1 MSEDLLRRMHHA
13 AAAARAAA
21 AAIAAVG
28 DPSRLAADSVMDKG
42 AAGPATVADLAG
54 QVAAIRALRSAEGPR
69 CRIMAEESLDEV
81 DRLGG
86 DALVERVVRAL
97 QDAGLALSRDEVRDT
112 LAAGIDAGGADGE
125 CWALD
130 PLDGTKGYLRGGQFA
145 IAVGLL
151 RDGVPVAGAVAAP
164 RLAVR
169 STDAGAGVVFLAA
182 AGQGAWQEP
191 LTSRAHLG
199 DHANAARTPVRAR
212 PWSRGDAIRLG
223 GSVER
228 AHSASDA
235 LEAAASALGPVVPVR
250 VDSQAKY
257 ALVARGDAD
266 AYVRRS
272 PSPGYREC
280 AWDHVAG
287 ALVAREAG
295 CTVTDVHGRPM
306 DFGGGRRLAASEGVL
321 CAAPGLHGA
330 LLAALGG

>member
-164 RLAVR
+164 RLAAHGI
-169 STDAGAGVVFLAA
+169 DAGAGVVFLAA
-182 AGQGAWQEP
+182 AGQGAWQEE
-191 LTSRAHLG
+191 LLVASG
-199 DHANAARTPVRAR
+199 GARTPVRAR

-228 AHSASDA
+228 AHSASDV

-306 DFGGGRRLAASEGVL
+306 GFGGGRRLAASEGVL

>member
-1 MSEDLLRRMHHA
+1 MPEDLLRRMHHA

-28 DPSRLAADSVMDKG
+28 DPARLAADSVMDKG

-164 RLAVR
+164 RLAAHG
-169 STDAGAGVVFLAA
+169 TDTGAGVVFLAA
-182 AGQGAWQEP
+182 AGQGAWQEELLAAP
-191 LTSRAHLG
+191 G
-199 DHANAARTPVRAR
+199 AARTPVRAR

-306 DFGGGRRLAASEGVL
+306 DFGGGRRLAASEGVI
-321 CAAPGLHGA
+321 CAAPGLHSA
-330 LLAALGG
+330 LLAELGG

>member
-28 DPSRLAADSVMDKG
+28 DPARLAADSVMDKG

-182 AGQGAWQEP
+182 AGQGAWQEE
-191 LTSRAHLG
+191 LLAASG
-199 DHANAARTPVRAR
+199 GARTPVRAR

-321 CAAPGLHGA
+321 CAAPGLHPA

>member
-28 DPSRLAADSVMDKG
+28 DPARLAADSVMDKG

-182 AGQGAWQEP
+182 AGQGAWQEE
-191 LTSRAHLG
+191 LLAASG
-199 DHANAARTPVRAR
+199 GARTPVRAR

>member
-1 MSEDLLRRMHHA
+1 MPEDLLRRMHHA

-28 DPSRLAADSVMDKG
+28 DPARLAADSVMDKG

-86 DALVERVVRAL
+86 DVLVERVVRAL

-164 RLAVR
+164 RLAAHGI
-169 STDAGAGVVFLAA
+169 DAGAGVVFLAA
-182 AGQGAWQEP
+182 AGQGAWQEE
-191 LTSRAHLG
+191 LLVASG
-199 DHANAARTPVRAR
+199 GARTPVRAR

-228 AHSASDA
+228 AHSASDV

-321 CAAPGLHGA
+321 CAAPGLHAA

>member
-1 MSEDLLRRMHHA
+1 MSADLLRRMEHA

-21 AAIAAVG
+21 AAIASVG
-28 DPSRLAADSVMDKG
+28 DPAALSAGAVMDKG

-54 QVAAIRALRSAEGPR
+54 QVAAIRALRAREGPR
-69 CRIMAEESLDEV
+69 CRVMAEESLEEV
-81 DRLGG
+81 ERLGG
-86 DALVERVVRAL
+86 DGLVERVAL
-97 QDAGLALSRDEVRDT
+97 ALAAAGLAVTRAEVRDT
-112 LAAGIDAGGADGE
+112 LAEGADPGGGVGE
-125 CWALD
+125 CWAID

-151 RDGVPVAGAVAAP
+151 RDGEPVAGAVAAP
-164 RLAVR
+164 RLGLHG
-169 STDAGAGVVFLAA
+169 TDPGAGTVFLAT
-182 AGQGAWQEP
+182 AGHGAWQEP
-191 LTSRAHLG
+191 LGAGEGGRA
-199 DHANAARTPVRAR
+199 PVRAR
-212 PWSRGDAIRLG
+212 AWSRGDAIRLG

-235 LEAAASALGPVVPVR
+235 LEAAAAALGTVVPVR

-272 PSPGYREC
+272 PSAEYREC

-306 DFGGGRRLAASEGVL
+306 DFGGGRRLHASEGVL
-321 CAAPGLHGA
+321 CAAPGLHEA
-330 LLAALGG
+330 LLAALGR

>member
-28 DPSRLAADSVMDKG
+28 DPARLAADSVMDKG

-164 RLAVR
+164 RLAAHG
-169 STDAGAGVVFLAA
+169 TDAGAGVVFLAA
-182 AGQGAWQEP
+182 AGQGAWQEELLAAP
-191 LTSRAHLG
+191 G
-199 DHANAARTPVRAR
+199 GARTPVRAR

-228 AHSASDA
+228 AHSASDV

>member
-182 AGQGAWQEP
+182 AGQGAWQEE
-191 LTSRAHLG
+191 LLAASG
-199 DHANAARTPVRAR
+199 GARTPVRAR

-235 LEAAASALGPVVPVR
+235 LEAAASALGTVVPVR

-272 PSPGYREC
+272 PSPDYREC

>member
-182 AGQGAWQEP
+182 AGQGAWQEE
-191 LTSRAHLG
+191 LL
-199 DHANAARTPVRAR
+199 AAPGGARMPVRAR

-272 PSPGYREC
+272 PSPDYREC

>member
-1 MSEDLLRRMHHA
+1 
-13 AAAARAAA
+13 
-21 AAIAAVG
+21 
-28 DPSRLAADSVMDKG
+28 
-42 AAGPATVADLAG
+42 
-54 QVAAIRALRSAEGPR
+54 VAAIRALRSAEGPR

-182 AGQGAWQEP
+182 AGQGAWQEE
-191 LTSRAHLG
+191 LLAASG
-199 DHANAARTPVRAR
+199 GARTPVRAR

>member
-1 MSEDLLRRMHHA
+1 MSEDFLRRMHHA

-28 DPSRLAADSVMDKG
+28 DPVRLAADFVMDKG

-112 LAAGIDAGGADGE
+112 LAAGVDAGGADGE

-182 AGQGAWQEP
+182 AGQGAWQEE
-191 LTSRAHLG
+191 LLAASG
-199 DHANAARTPVRAR
+199 GARTPVRAR

-321 CAAPGLHGA
+321 CAAPGLHAA

>member
-1 MSEDLLRRMHHA
+1 MSEDFLRRMHHA

-182 AGQGAWQEP
+182 AGQGAWQEE
-191 LTSRAHLG
+191 LLAASG
-199 DHANAARTPVRAR
+199 GARTPVRAR

-228 AHSASDA
+228 AHSASDV

-321 CAAPGLHGA
+321 CAAPGLHAA
-330 LLAALGG
+330 LLAALIG

>member
-28 DPSRLAADSVMDKG
+28 DPARLAADSVMDKG

-97 QDAGLALSRDEVRDT
+97 QDAGLALSRLEVRDT

-164 RLAVR
+164 RLAAHG
-169 STDAGAGVVFLAA
+169 TDAGAGVVFLAA
-182 AGQGAWQEP
+182 AGQGAWQEELLAAP
-191 LTSRAHLG
+191 G
-199 DHANAARTPVRAR
+199 AARTPVRAR

-321 CAAPGLHGA
+321 CAAPGLHPA

>member
-1 MSEDLLRRMHHA
+1 MSEDFLRRMHHA

-28 DPSRLAADSVMDKG
+28 DPVRLAADFVMDKG

-112 LAAGIDAGGADGE
+112 LAAGVDAGGADGE

-182 AGQGAWQEP
+182 AGQGAWQEE
-191 LTSRAHLG
+191 LLAASG
-199 DHANAARTPVRAR
+199 GARTPVRAR

-228 AHSASDA
+228 AHSASDV

-321 CAAPGLHGA
+321 CAAPGLHAA

>member
-1 MSEDLLRRMHHA
+1 
-13 AAAARAAA
+13 
-21 AAIAAVG
+21 
-28 DPSRLAADSVMDKG
+28 MDKG

-182 AGQGAWQEP
+182 AGQGAWQEE
-191 LTSRAHLG
+191 LLAASG
-199 DHANAARTPVRAR
+199 GARTPVRAR

-321 CAAPGLHGA
+321 CAAPGLHAA

>member
-182 AGQGAWQEP
+182 AGQGAWQEE
-191 LTSRAHLG
+191 LLAASG
-199 DHANAARTPVRAR
+199 GARTPVRAR

-321 CAAPGLHGA
+321 CAAPGLHAA

>member
-1 MSEDLLRRMHHA
+1 
-13 AAAARAAA
+13 
-21 AAIAAVG
+21 
-28 DPSRLAADSVMDKG
+28 
-42 AAGPATVADLAG
+42 
-54 QVAAIRALRSAEGPR
+54 
-69 CRIMAEESLDEV
+69 MAEESLDEV

-97 QDAGLALSRDEVRDT
+97 QDAGLALSRNEVRDT

-182 AGQGAWQEP
+182 AGQGAWQEE
-191 LTSRAHLG
+191 LLAASG
-199 DHANAARTPVRAR
+199 GARTPVRAR

-321 CAAPGLHGA
+321 CAAPGLHAA

>member
-164 RLAVR
+164 RLAAHG
-169 STDAGAGVVFLAA
+169 TDAGAGVVFLAA
-182 AGQGAWQEP
+182 AGQGAWQEE
-191 LTSRAHLG
+191 LLAASG
-199 DHANAARTPVRAR
+199 GARTPVRAR

-235 LEAAASALGPVVPVR
+235 LEAAASALGTVVPVR

-272 PSPGYREC
+272 PSPDYREC

>member
-28 DPSRLAADSVMDKG
+28 DPARLAADSVMDKG

-112 LAAGIDAGGADGE
+112 LAAGVDAGGADGE

-164 RLAVR
+164 RLAAHG
-169 STDAGAGVVFLAA
+169 TDAGAGVVFLAA
-182 AGQGAWQEP
+182 AGQGAWQEELLAAP
-191 LTSRAHLG
+191 G
-199 DHANAARTPVRAR
+199 GARTPVRAR

-321 CAAPGLHGA
+321 CAAPGLHPA

>member
-1 MSEDLLRRMHHA
+1 MPDDLLRRMHHA

-21 AAIAAVG
+21 AAIASVG
-28 DPSRLAADSVMDKG
+28 DPAALAAGAVMDKG

-54 QVAAIRALRSAEGPR
+54 QVAAIRALRTAEGPR
-69 CRIMAEESLDEV
+69 CRIMAEESLEEV

-86 DALVERVVRAL
+86 EALLEQVVRAL
-97 QDAGLALSRDEVRDT
+97 AVAGLALSRSEVRDT
-112 LAAGIDAGGADGE
+112 LALGIDAGGTDGE
-125 CWALD
+125 CWAID

-164 RLAVR
+164 RLAAHG
-169 STDAGAGVVFLAA
+169 TDAGTGVVFLAA

-191 LTSRAHLG
+191 LGAVGDARA
-199 DHANAARTPVRAR
+199 PIRAR
-212 PWSRGDAIRLG
+212 AWSRGDAVRLG

-235 LEAAASALGPVVPVR
+235 LEATAAALGSVMPVR

-321 CAAPGLHGA
+321 CAAPGLHAA

>member
-28 DPSRLAADSVMDKG
+28 DPARLAADSVMDKG

-164 RLAVR
+164 RLAAHG
-169 STDAGAGVVFLAA
+169 TDAGAGVVFLAA
-182 AGQGAWQEP
+182 AGQGAWQEE
-191 LTSRAHLG
+191 LLVASG
-199 DHANAARTPVRAR
+199 GARTPVRAR

-228 AHSASDA
+228 AHSASDV

-321 CAAPGLHGA
+321 CAAPGLHAA

>member
-28 DPSRLAADSVMDKG
+28 DPARLAADSVMDKG

-182 AGQGAWQEP
+182 AGQGAWQEE
-191 LTSRAHLG
+191 LLAASG
-199 DHANAARTPVRAR
+199 GARTPVRAR

-235 LEAAASALGPVVPVR
+235 LEAAASALGTVVPVR

>member
-1 MSEDLLRRMHHA
+1 MHHA
-13 AAAARAAA
+13 PAAPRAAA

-97 QDAGLALSRDEVRDT
+97 QDAGLALSRNEVRDT

-182 AGQGAWQEP
+182 AGQGAWQEE
-191 LTSRAHLG
+191 LLAASG
-199 DHANAARTPVRAR
+199 GARTPVRAR

>member
-54 QVAAIRALRSAEGPR
+54 QVAAIHALRSAEGPR

-81 DRLGG
+81 DRFGG

-97 QDAGLALSRDEVRDT
+97 QDAGLALSRLEVRDT

-164 RLAVR
+164 RLAAHG
-169 STDAGAGVVFLAA
+169 TDAGAGVVFLAA
-182 AGQGAWQEP
+182 AGQGAWQEE
-191 LTSRAHLG
+191 LLVASG
-199 DHANAARTPVRAR
+199 GARTPVRAR

-228 AHSASDA
+228 AHSASDV

>member
-1 MSEDLLRRMHHA
+1 
-13 AAAARAAA
+13 
-21 AAIAAVG
+21 
-28 DPSRLAADSVMDKG
+28 
-42 AAGPATVADLAG
+42 
-54 QVAAIRALRSAEGPR
+54 
-69 CRIMAEESLDEV
+69 MAEESLDEV

-164 RLAVR
+164 RLAAHG
-169 STDAGAGVVFLAA
+169 TDAGAGVVFLAA
-182 AGQGAWQEP
+182 AGQGAWQEELLAAP
-191 LTSRAHLG
+191 G
-199 DHANAARTPVRAR
+199 GARTPVRAR

-321 CAAPGLHGA
+321 CAAPGLHAA

>member
-1 MSEDLLRRMHHA
+1 MSEDLLRRMEHA
-13 AAAARAAA
+13 ADAARAAS
-21 AAIAAVG
+21 AAIASVG
-28 DPSRLAADSVMDKG
+28 DPATLAADAVMDKG
-42 AAGPATVADLAG
+42 SAGPATVADLAG
-54 QVAAIRALRSAEGPR
+54 QVAAIRALRAVEGAR
-69 CRIMAEESLDEV
+69 CRIMAEESLEEV
-81 DRLGG
+81 ERLGG
-86 DALVERVVRAL
+86 DALVGRVVLAL
-97 QDAGLALSRDEVRDT
+97 AGAGLALSHVEVREA
-112 LAAGIDAGGADGE
+112 LAQGADGGAAAGE
-125 CWALD
+125 CWAID

-151 RDGVPVAGAVAAP
+151 RDGAPVAGAVAAP
-164 RLAVR
+164 RLGLHG
-169 STDAGAGVVFLAA
+169 TDVGTGVVFLAA
-182 AGQGAWQEP
+182 AGEGAWQEP
-191 LTSRAHLG
+191 FADGRALRRPIR
-199 DHANAARTPVRAR
+199 ART
-212 PWSRGDAIRLG
+212 WSRGDPIRLG

-235 LEAAASALGPVVPVR
+235 LEASASALGTVVPVR

-287 ALVAREAG
+287 ALVARESG

-306 DFGGGRRLAASEGVL
+306 DFPGGRRLAASEGVL
-321 CAAPGLHGA
+321 CAAPGLHAA

>member
-1 MSEDLLRRMHHA
+1 
-13 AAAARAAA
+13 
-21 AAIAAVG
+21 VG
-28 DPSRLAADSVMDKG
+28 DPVRLAADFVMDKG

-164 RLAVR
+164 RLAAHG
-169 STDAGAGVVFLAA
+169 TDAGAGVVFLAA
-182 AGQGAWQEP
+182 AGQGAWQEELLAAP
-191 LTSRAHLG
+191 G
-199 DHANAARTPVRAR
+199 GARTPVRAR

-321 CAAPGLHGA
+321 CAAPGLHAA

>member
-182 AGQGAWQEP
+182 AGQGAWQEE
-191 LTSRAHLG
+191 LLAASG
-199 DHANAARTPVRAR
+199 GARTPVRAR

-235 LEAAASALGPVVPVR
+235 LEAAASALGTVVPVR

-321 CAAPGLHGA
+321 CAAPGLHPA

>member
-1 MSEDLLRRMHHA
+1 MHPA

-28 DPSRLAADSVMDKG
+28 DPARLAADSVMDKG

-97 QDAGLALSRDEVRDT
+97 QDAGLALSRLEVRDT

-164 RLAVR
+164 RLAAHG
-169 STDAGAGVVFLAA
+169 TDAGAGVVFLAA
-182 AGQGAWQEP
+182 AGQGAWQEELLAAP
-191 LTSRAHLG
+191 G
-199 DHANAARTPVRAR
+199 AARTPVRAR

-321 CAAPGLHGA
+321 CAAPGLHPA

>member
-1 MSEDLLRRMHHA
+1 L
-13 AAAARAAA
+13 
-21 AAIAAVG
+21 
-28 DPSRLAADSVMDKG
+28 LAAS
-42 AAGPATVADLAG
+42 
-54 QVAAIRALRSAEGPR
+54 
-69 CRIMAEESLDEV
+69 
-81 DRLGG
+81 GG
-86 DALVERVVRAL
+86 
-97 QDAGLALSRDEVRDT
+97 
-112 LAAGIDAGGADGE
+112 
-125 CWALD
+125 
-130 PLDGTKGYLRGGQFA
+130 
-145 IAVGLL
+145 
-151 RDGVPVAGAVAAP
+151 
-164 RLAVR
+164 
-169 STDAGAGVVFLAA
+169 
-182 AGQGAWQEP
+182 
-191 LTSRAHLG
+191 
-199 DHANAARTPVRAR
+199 ARTPVRAR

-235 LEAAASALGPVVPVR
+235 LEAAASALGTVVPVR

-321 CAAPGLHGA
+321 CAAPGLHPA

>member
-164 RLAVR
+164 RLAAHGI
-169 STDAGAGVVFLAA
+169 DAGAGVVFLAA
-182 AGQGAWQEP
+182 AGQGAWQEE
-191 LTSRAHLG
+191 LLVASG
-199 DHANAARTPVRAR
+199 GARTPVRAR

-228 AHSASDA
+228 AHSASDV

>member
-1 MSEDLLRRMHHA
+1 MSEDFLRRMHHA

-28 DPSRLAADSVMDKG
+28 DPVRLAADFVMDKG

-97 QDAGLALSRDEVRDT
+97 QDAGLALSRLEVRDT

-164 RLAVR
+164 RLAAHG
-169 STDAGAGVVFLAA
+169 TDAGAGVVFLAA
-182 AGQGAWQEP
+182 AGQGAWQEELLAAP
-191 LTSRAHLG
+191 G
-199 DHANAARTPVRAR
+199 GARTPVRAR

-321 CAAPGLHGA
+321 CAAPGLHAA

>member
-1 MSEDLLRRMHHA
+1 
-13 AAAARAAA
+13 
-21 AAIAAVG
+21 
-28 DPSRLAADSVMDKG
+28 MDKG

-112 LAAGIDAGGADGE
+112 LAAGVDAGGADGE

-164 RLAVR
+164 RLAAHG
-169 STDAGAGVVFLAA
+169 TDAGAGVVFLAA
-182 AGQGAWQEP
+182 AGQGAWQEELLAAP
-191 LTSRAHLG
+191 G
-199 DHANAARTPVRAR
+199 GARTPVRAR

-321 CAAPGLHGA
+321 CAAPGLHAA

>member
-1 MSEDLLRRMHHA
+1 MSEDFLRRMHHA

-28 DPSRLAADSVMDKG
+28 DPVRLAADFVMDKG

-112 LAAGIDAGGADGE
+112 LAAGVDAGGADGE

-164 RLAVR
+164 RLAAHG
-169 STDAGAGVVFLAA
+169 TDAGAGVVFLAA
-182 AGQGAWQEP
+182 AGQGAWQEE
-191 LTSRAHLG
+191 LLAASG
-199 DHANAARTPVRAR
+199 GARTPVRAR

-228 AHSASDA
+228 AHSASDV

-321 CAAPGLHGA
+321 CAAPGLHAA

>member
-1 MSEDLLRRMHHA
+1 MSEDFLRRMHHA

-28 DPSRLAADSVMDKG
+28 DPVRLAADFVMDKG

-86 DALVERVVRAL
+86 DVLVERVVRAL
-97 QDAGLALSRDEVRDT
+97 QDAGLALSRLEVRDT

-164 RLAVR
+164 RLAAHG
-169 STDAGAGVVFLAA
+169 TDAGAGVVFLAA
-182 AGQGAWQEP
+182 AGQGAWQEE
-191 LTSRAHLG
+191 LLVASG
-199 DHANAARTPVRAR
+199 GARTPVRAR

-228 AHSASDA
+228 AHSASDV

-321 CAAPGLHGA
+321 CAAPGLHAA

>member
-1 MSEDLLRRMHHA
+1 
-13 AAAARAAA
+13 
-21 AAIAAVG
+21 
-28 DPSRLAADSVMDKG
+28 MDKG

-182 AGQGAWQEP
+182 AGQGAWQEE
-191 LTSRAHLG
+191 LLAASG
-199 DHANAARTPVRAR
+199 GARTPVRAR

-235 LEAAASALGPVVPVR
+235 LEAAASALGTVVPVR

>member
-1 MSEDLLRRMHHA
+1 MAEDLLRRMHHA
-13 AAAARAAA
+13 AVAARAAA
-21 AAIAAVG
+21 AAIASVG
-28 DPSRLAADSVMDKG
+28 DPAAFDSAEVVDKG

-54 QVAAIRALRSAEGPR
+54 QVAAIRALRAAEGPR
-69 CRIMAEESLDEV
+69 CRVMAEESLEEV

-86 DALVERVVRAL
+86 DALIGRVVRAL
-97 QDAGLALSRDEVRDT
+97 RGAGLGLSSAEVRDS
-112 LAAGIDAGGADGE
+112 LAAGNDPGGADGE
-125 CWALD
+125 CWAID

-164 RLAVR
+164 RLAAHG
-169 STDAGAGVVFLAA
+169 TDAGTGVAFVAA
-182 AGQGAWQEP
+182 AGQGAWQEA
-191 LTSRAHLG
+191 LAESVG
-199 DHANAARTPVRAR
+199 ARVPIRAR

-235 LEAAASALGPVVPVR
+235 LEAAAAALGPVVPVR

-272 PSPGYREC
+272 PSAGYREC

-295 CTVTDVHGRPM
+295 CTVTDVHGRPL

-321 CAAPGLHGA
+321 CAAPGLHAA

>member
-164 RLAVR
+164 RLAAHG
-169 STDAGAGVVFLAA
+169 TDAGAGVVFLAA
-182 AGQGAWQEP
+182 AGQGAWQEELLAAP
-191 LTSRAHLG
+191 G
-199 DHANAARTPVRAR
+199 GARTPVRAR

-321 CAAPGLHGA
+321 CAAPGLHAA